1 MCISAGANQF
11 GFFVNY
17 QETQHYR
24 KTHSNLKGKYWEK
37 KKKPYS
43 MRKQLLDFKSIPL
56 TQK

>member
-24 KTHSNLKGKYWEK
+24 KTHSNFKGKYWK
-37 KKKPYS
+37 KKEKTLQHEKTTS
-43 MRKQLLDFKSIPL
+43 
-56 TQK
+56 